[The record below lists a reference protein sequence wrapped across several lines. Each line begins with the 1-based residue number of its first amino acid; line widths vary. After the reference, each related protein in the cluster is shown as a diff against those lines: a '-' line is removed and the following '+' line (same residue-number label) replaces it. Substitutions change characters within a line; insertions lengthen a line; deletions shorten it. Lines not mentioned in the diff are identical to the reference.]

1 YIHTPIVFNGNNVGF
16 TTLEVRSSIYMDV
29 LNKFGVK
36 NNINI
41 FIADSLYSIK
51 LSNNPTAIPDMQREL
66 DNKVSA
72 SYLKDSKNDSFLNS
86 IKTVKVIYLRESNT
100 YAIKYLLFDSIY
112 IMNVWRYGESYRE
125 NTIFRNTVIKS
136 SISIYLGLLSFL
148 LVILLLILSLRKT
161 LVFAKNVSESLS
173 EGEGD
178 LTI

>member
-1 YIHTPIVFNGNNVGF
+1 YIHTPIILDSYNIGF
-16 TTLEVRSSIYMDV
+16 ITLEVRSSIYIDI
-29 LNKFGVK
+29 LTDLEVK

-41 FIADSLYSIK
+41 FIMDSLYSIK
-51 LSNNPTAIPDMQREL
+51 LSNNPTVIPDMQREL

-72 SYLKDSKNDSFLNS
+72 GYLKDSKNDSFINS
-86 IKTVKVIYLRESNT
+86 ISDVKVIYIKESNT

-112 IMNVWRYGESYRE
+112 IMNVWRYSEAYKE
-125 NTIFRNTVIKS
+125 DTIFRSTVVKS
-136 SISIYLGLLSFL
+136 SISIYLGLLAFL